1 MIFIP
6 GLRLCLFKDG
16 FQPNYQAAHA
26 LIYLTTEEVIEGIFA
41 DKDNGDKFSDS
52 EGDSLSEEENPNA
65 TDDKE
70 SVLSRKRMKKLNKNK
85 KHFPMISH
93 KLNKKK
99 TLMILQ
105 SYKANLTVVK
115 KTSNHLKSEQEWVV
129 EDVVESEAGGSEEG
143 ELEEEGEINLDQ
155 QPV

>member
-41 DKDNGDKFSDS
+41 DKDTGDKFSDS
-52 EGDSLSEEENPNA
+52 EDDSLSEEENPNA

-70 SVLSRKRMKKLNKNK
+70 SILSRKRMKKLNKNSK
-85 KHFPMISH
+85 RFPMISH
-93 KLNKKK
+93 KLN
-99 TLMILQ
+99 
-105 SYKANLTVVK
+105 SRFF
-115 KTSNHLKSEQEWVV
+115 E
-129 EDVVESEAGGSEEG
+129 
-143 ELEEEGEINLDQ
+143 NLD
-155 QPV
+155 